1 MNRQSPPPPPSTL
14 RASRAV
20 RTPVTP
26 LHVPVVEE
34 RVLLH
39 AFAPVHKMALGVAF
53 GLVAGLVVFGATAVR
68 LVVGPEGT
76 TELSLLAQYF
86 AGYSES
92 WRGAFI
98 GLGWGFVVGFV
109 SGWFAAFVRNLVM
122 AVWLFV
128 ARTRAE
134 LAATRDFLDHI

>member
-1 MNRQSPPPPPSTL
+1 MTSRPPPPSTL
-14 RASRAV
+14 RASRVA

-26 LHVPVVEE
+26 LPVPGVEE
-34 RVLLH
+34 PALLR
-39 AFAPVHKMALGVAF
+39 AFAPVHKMALGVAV
-53 GLVAGLVVFGATAVR
+53 GLVVGLLVFGATAVR
-68 LVVGPEGT
+68 LVVGPEGS

-86 AGYSES
+86 TGYSES
-92 WRGAFI
+92 WGGALI

-109 SGWFAAFVRNLVM
+109 GGWFAAFVRNLVM

-134 LAATRDFLDHI
+134 LDATRDFLDHI